1 MQHFAGRADALANL
15 AAEAAGRQK
24 RRRLRIERQIVHLV
38 AHLAADLEH
47 IAETFGGDQADTGT
61 LALQHRVGR
70 NRGAVHETGDLLRRQ
85 APIGLHALERLQH
98 REAGIVAGARDFHDP
113 GRPVGAAHD
122 HVGKRAAD
130 IDPDEE
136 IAARAHAG
144 AHAPAA
150 YWSVICTRAMLP
162 SLLRRLVA
170 DRHA

>member
-1 MQHFAGRADALANL
+1 
-15 AAEAAGRQK
+15 
-24 RRRLRIERQIVHLV
+24 
-38 AHLAADLEH
+38 
-47 IAETFGGDQADTGT
+47 
-61 LALQHRVGR
+61 
-70 NRGAVHETGDLLRRQ
+70 VHETGDLLRRQ

-98 REAGIVAGARDFHDP
+98 REAGVVAGARDLHDP

-150 YWSVICTRAMLP
+150 YWSVICTPAMLP

-170 DRHA
+170 DRHT